1 MIAARGYAAP
11 VPADLVAIAATFADR
26 RERATAL
33 IEQAQAWTS
42 QTIDELGTF
51 DASPQMDG
59 DELGNVYARL
69 VSLSIQRLRVVSDQ
83 LSKAFA
89 EHGVDALVKDRLA
102 YNPGTEELEVI
113 GEQVSALAELE
124 ARERKELR
132 ELLTAAVRLR
142 LETRSAEA
150 IAAQGQR
157 MAALAQALC
166 EEVGLDWN
174 TEAARRV
181 AQRAVIRAEAAMA
194 RPA

>member
-1 MIAARGYAAP
+1 
-11 VPADLVAIAATFADR
+11 VTADLVAIAATFADR
-26 RERATAL
+26 RQRDAAL
-33 IEQAQAWTS
+33 VDQAQSWTG
-42 QTIDELGTF
+42 QGIEDLGTF
-51 DASPQMDG
+51 DASPQIDG

-69 VSLSIQRLRVVSDQ
+69 VSLSVQRLRVVSDQ
-83 LSKAFA
+83 LARAFA

-124 ARERKELR
+124 GRERKQLQ

-174 TEAARRV
+174 TDSARRV

>member
-1 MIAARGYAAP
+1 VPPEPGYAAR
-11 VPADLVAIAATFADR
+11 VTADLVAIAATFADR
-26 RERATAL
+26 RQRDAAL
-33 IEQAQAWTS
+33 VEQAQSWTG
-42 QTIDELGTF
+42 QGINDLGTF
-51 DASPQMDG
+51 DASPQIDG

-69 VSLSIQRLRVVSDQ
+69 VALSIQRLRVVSDQ
-83 LSKAFA
+83 LARAFA

-124 ARERKELR
+124 GRERRQLQ

-174 TEAARRV
+174 TDSARRV

>member
-1 MIAARGYAAP
+1 LANPATLPP
-11 VPADLVAIAATFADR
+11 VTADLVAIAATFADR
-26 RERATAL
+26 RQRDAAL
-33 IEQAQAWTS
+33 VDQAQSWTG
-42 QTIDELGTF
+42 QGIEDLGTF
-51 DASPQMDG
+51 DASPQIDG

-69 VSLSIQRLRVVSDQ
+69 VALSIQRLRVVSDQ
-83 LSKAFA
+83 LAKAFA
-89 EHGVDALVKDRLA
+89 EHGVAALVKDRLA

-124 ARERKELR
+124 GRERKQLQ

-174 TEAARRV
+174 TDAARRV

>member
-1 MIAARGYAAP
+1 MT
-11 VPADLVAIAATFADR
+11 ADLVAISETFAQRRDR
-26 RERATAL
+26 DAAL
-33 IEQAQAWTS
+33 LAQAQAWTG
-42 QTIDELGTF
+42 QEIGDLGTF

-69 VSLSIQRLRVVSDQ
+69 VSLSVQRLRVLSSQ
-83 LSKAFA
+83 LAAAFA
-89 EHGVDALVKDRLA
+89 KEGVAALVKDRLA

-113 GEQVSALAELE
+113 GEQISALAELE
-124 ARERKELR
+124 GRERKQLQ

-166 EEVGLDWN
+166 EEAGLDWN
-174 TEAARRV
+174 TEAARRL